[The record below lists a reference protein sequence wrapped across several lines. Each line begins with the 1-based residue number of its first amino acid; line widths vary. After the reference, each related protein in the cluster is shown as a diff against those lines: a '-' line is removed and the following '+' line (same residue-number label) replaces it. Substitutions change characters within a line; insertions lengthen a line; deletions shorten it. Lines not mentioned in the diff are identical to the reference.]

1 MARLLRLS
9 LVSVISFYTF
19 CVLSIYRADAV
30 VITVSLNSYGDV
42 GNSNFR
48 DEALTGS
55 LNGTAFNI
63 PLNPKASNG
72 DLANPAAKASY
83 IAGQIMNNSGLSV
96 ALNGNTLTA
105 RPKPTQIL
113 FPFKFVPGI
122 PIGPNLPIHHEKVTI
137 QPEAQDFQPLFN
149 AVIPRLVF
157 SLADINSN
165 VASAGG
171 SIELD
176 IGGPGGGKFIVSDTT
191 DLKAADV
198 LSDLKTEIDNTPSE
212 LLSAQVM
219 GNDLL
224 ISNVT
229 FANFIAA
236 EGIQSSTGQDLN
248 LAYSYGFTAVIPE
261 PSTIVLFTA
270 GFVVLSVA
278 VRWRRT

>member
-113 FPFKFVPGI
+113 FPCF
-122 PIGPNLPIHHEKVTI
+122 
-137 QPEAQDFQPLFN
+137 
-149 AVIPRLVF
+149 R
-157 SLADINSN
+157 
-165 VASAGG
+165 
-171 SIELD
+171 
-176 IGGPGGGKFIVSDTT
+176 
-191 DLKAADV
+191 
-198 LSDLKTEIDNTPSE
+198 
-212 LLSAQVM
+212 
-219 GNDLL
+219 
-224 ISNVT
+224 
-229 FANFIAA
+229 
-236 EGIQSSTGQDLN
+236 LN
-248 LAYSYGFTAVIPE
+248 LFLGYQLDLIFLYIM
-261 PSTIVLFTA
+261 
-270 GFVVLSVA
+270 
-278 VRWRRT
+278 RRSRFNLRRKIFSRSLMR